1 MSATGVA
8 TVFVFPSTIMLS
20 IFITFLTF
28 VLILVSLFMV
38 LVILM
43 QRANSNAGMGSAF
56 GGGAAESAFGAE
68 TSNILTKA
76 TRYCAFAFFG
86 ISLLVY
92 ILYLR
97 QTHIGVDDA
106 DLPVLGAPA
115 AISGE
120 ARELELP
127 APAAEAPAPATE
139 VPATEGTEETA
150 E

>member
-1 MSATGVA
+1 
-8 TVFVFPSTIMLS
+8 MLS

-28 VLILVSLFMV
+28 VLILVSFFMV

-86 ISLLVY
+86 VSLLVY

-97 QTHIGVDDA
+97 QTYVAVEEA
-106 DLPVLGAPA
+106 DLSVFGAPA
-115 AISGE
+115 AIAGE
-120 ARELELP
+120 GLQEASVPVVEETP
-127 APAAEAPAPATE
+127 SEAPSSETEATALE
-139 VPATEGTEETA
+139 STEEPA